1 MSVLEGCKPRPEVLK
16 GDLDDAI
23 FAADFG
29 ELIAGKAPAVY
40 QDPAVFFQNTHPAKP
55 LCKVIQAVFERL
67 AKGDEG
73 GATIRLSTG
82 FGGGKTH
89 TLMSLFHLAKGVGD
103 ASLGIELLP
112 AAGRPK
118 KVTVAAID
126 AGKAGTGVFLRHGG
140 AASHSLWGEIA
151 WQLSGEKGLKL
162 LAEADDAE
170 RQPDEELIEKL
181 FPSGPVLILLDE
193 LVIYMATLSDRAQ
206 GNLLAFMSKL
216 ISVAGRRPHTALIVT
231 DPADQRAYAQQ
242 AGRLAGSLVSSAKEA
257 DAFTAA
263 VKLDDQFG
271 RKMSDFD
278 PIGNESERVI
288 VRRLFER
295 VDATAAQKASAVYHA
310 LYDRVSRETPGTLPP
325 EAATAAYAKR
335 IVDCYPF
342 HPRLIDTATQRLGA
356 LQEFNKSRGTLR
368 LFARILRGVWERKE
382 KIDLI
387 SAGEIDWTSDRI
399 QGDLLQRLNRDNFKS
414 AVSADIDKHARD
426 LDGGKG
432 GGVHVRAAS
441 ALLLESVPMQPS
453 SGLDAAEL
461 TLATLRPDEAGHE
474 PGEAL
479 DRLIGVCWHTYPMPG
494 GRGTQFRYEPNVI
507 KQIEERMGKVP
518 LEDARDRVC
527 AEVQGYFSGPT
538 FKLASWPQNARQV
551 PEAAD
556 LQLVLS
562 DDERIARSVCS
573 NSDDTDAAAPIPRR
587 FQNSILAVT
596 TTRSAFDGAVE
607 RAQRLLASD
616 AIEKEHKHGEA
627 GKLLRE
633 QLQRIRPE
641 LQKLF
646 RIQACRAFDRIVL
659 AGEMSYP
666 LEEAFQVP
674 DDQILQ
680 KPQGQPVLRK
690 FLEAKDLVYKA
701 GDALDVERF
710 LTGVLPGAVPVSG
723 STTVY
728 SAKAIHERFLATPG
742 LRLIPDGAV
751 VRQTIL
757 AALQAGK
764 IALRIADGRAYDAK
778 GCVDG
783 QPGSRRRTSASLTT
797 FALDDSV
804 LVAPLKSHEA
814 SEWLR
819 VDPAGDLRE
828 PGKGGDGS
836 GPGGSY
842 PPAPAPSTKVWATDF
857 TKAAEYAAVRPL
869 LELKLTVSTPT
880 AADTLIGLAQ
890 PIGADVVRLSVM
902 ASGESRDGGN
912 LSFSA
917 DDVKPAHPARP
928 LVIARTV
935 FTSLTEGGSYE
946 ATVGLGFGISGR
958 TGMRDALLS
967 LAERAPEGLRLEALF
982 GPPAAT
988 GAVL

>member
-1 MSVLEGCKPRPEVLK
+1 MSVLEGCRPRPEVLK

-40 QDPAVFFQNTHPAKP
+40 QDPVVFFQNTHPAKP
-55 LCKVIQAVFERL
+55 LCKVVQAVFERL

-89 TLMSLFHLAKGVGD
+89 TLMSLFHLAKGIGD
-103 ASLGIELLP
+103 ASLGTELLP

-118 KVTVAAID
+118 KVTLAAVD

-140 AASHSLWGEIA
+140 VASHSLWGEIG

-181 FPSGPVLILLDE
+181 FPTGPALILLDE

-216 ISVAGRRPHTALIVT
+216 ISVAARRPHTALIVT

-242 AGRLAGSLVSSAKEA
+242 AGRLAGSLVASAKEA
-257 DAFTAA
+257 DAFAAA

-295 VDATAAQKASAVYHA
+295 VDPTAAQKASATYHA
-310 LYDRVSRETPGTLPP
+310 LYERVLRETPGSLPP

-342 HPRLIDTATQRLGA
+342 HPRLIDSATQRLGA

-382 KIDLI
+382 KTDLI
-387 SAGEIDWTSDRI
+387 SAGEIDFASDRI
-399 QGDLLQRLNRDNFKS
+399 QGDLLQRLNRDNFKA
-414 AVSADIDKHARD
+414 AVSADIEKHARE
-426 LDGGKG
+426 LDSTAGGS
-432 GGVHVRAAS
+432 VHVRAAS
-441 ALLLESVPMQPS
+441 ALLLESIPMQPS
-453 SGLDAAEL
+453 SGLDPAEL
-461 TLATLRPDEAGHE
+461 TLAILRPDEAGHE
-474 PGEAL
+474 PAEAL
-479 DRLIGVCWHTYPMPG
+479 DRLIGVCWHTYPLSG
-494 GRGTQFRYEPNVI
+494 GRGWQFRYEPNVI

-518 LEDARDRVC
+518 LEDARDRVK

-538 FKLASWPQNARQV
+538 FKLTSWPQNARQV
-551 PEAAD
+551 PELAD
-556 LQLVLS
+556 IQLVLS
-562 DDERIARSVCS
+562 DDDRIALSVCA
-573 NSDDTDAAAPIPRR
+573 NADDTDAAAPIPRR
-587 FQNSILAVT
+587 FQNSVFAVT
-596 TTRSAFDGAVE
+596 STRAAFDGAVE

-616 AIEKEHKHGEA
+616 SIEKENKHGEA

-633 QLQRIRPE
+633 QLQRVKPE
-641 LQKLF
+641 LHKLF

-659 AGEMSYP
+659 AGGISHP

-674 DDQILQ
+674 DEQILQ

-690 FLEAKDLVYKA
+690 FLEAKELVYRA
-701 GDALDVERF
+701 GEALDVDRF
-710 LTGVLPGAVPVSG
+710 MTSVLPGTVPVSG
-723 STTVY
+723 KNEVY
-728 SAKAIHERFLATPG
+728 TAKAVHERFLASPG
-742 LRLIPDGAV
+742 LRLIPDGAI
-751 VRQTIL
+751 VRQTLL
-757 AALQAGK
+757 AAVDARK
-764 IALRIADGRAYDAK
+764 IAIRLADGRAYDAK
-778 GCVDG
+778 GCVEG
-783 QPGSRRRTSASLTT
+783 LAGARRRTPVTLTT
-797 FALDDSV
+797 FALDDTV
-804 LVAPLKSHEA
+804 LVAPATGFEA
-814 SEWLR
+814 GDWLR
-819 VDPAGDLRE
+819 VDA
-828 PGKGGDGS
+828 PGIVKEGGS
-836 GPGGSY
+836 GPSDP
-842 PPAPAPSTKVWATDF
+842 PPAPTHSTKATATDF
-857 TKAAEYAAVRPL
+857 TKAAEYAATRPL

-880 AADTLIGLAQ
+880 AADQLLGLAQ
-890 PIGADVVRLSVM
+890 PFGADLVRLSVM
-902 ASGESRDGGN
+902 ASGEARDGGT

-917 DDVKPAHPARP
+917 DDVKPTHPAKP

-935 FTSLTEGGSYE
+935 FTSLSEGGSYE
-946 ATVGLGFGISGR
+946 AIVGLGFGISGR
-958 TGMRDALLS
+958 MGMRDALLAA
-967 LAERAPEGLRLEALF
+967 AERAPEGLLVEALF
-982 GPPAAT
+982 GAPADPG
-988 GAVL
+988 GAA